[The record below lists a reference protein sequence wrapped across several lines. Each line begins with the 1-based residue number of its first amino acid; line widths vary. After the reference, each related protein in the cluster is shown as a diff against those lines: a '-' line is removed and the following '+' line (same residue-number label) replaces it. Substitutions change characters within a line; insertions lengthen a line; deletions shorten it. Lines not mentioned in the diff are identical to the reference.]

1 VKVLIIEDEKELAK
15 ILKKGLEDNFFEV
28 DISNDGEEGLNKIIS
43 NNYMAI
49 ILDLSLPKYDGIYIL
64 DYMRKNNYLTP
75 VLILTAKNDINSRIS
90 SFNIGAD
97 DYVTKPFNFSEIVA
111 RLNALIRRSKG
122 KASPIIKIK
131 DLEIDS
137 NTRSVFRSNIEINLS
152 SKEYNLLYFLALNS
166 NKIVSRSEISDS
178 LYDFETNSNMIDVY
192 INYLRNKID
201 KNFNEKLIKTIRG
214 SGYILQ

>member
-1 VKVLIIEDEKELAK
+1 MKVLIIEDEKELAK

-43 NNYMAI
+43 TDYMAI

-97 DYVTKPFNFSEIVA
+97 DYVTKPFNFFEIVA

-137 NTRSVFRSNIEINLS
+137 NTRTVFRANIEINLS

-166 NKIVSRSEISDS
+166 NKIVSRSEIYDN

>member
-1 VKVLIIEDEKELAK
+1 MKVLIIEDEKELAK